1 MGENVNRSSA
11 KDYSYEELMITAAS
25 RELRD
30 REVVLVGI
38 GIPQLGAILA
48 QKTHAPNLNVMY
60 ESGLI
65 GTLPTRLT
73 LSIGDPNLAS
83 RACEIMN
90 FYETFTF
97 LQRGFIDVGFVGAAQ
112 VDKFG
117 NINTT
122 VIGDYSRPSVRLPGC
137 GGACDITGLAKRTI
151 IITPHE
157 KRRMVKKLDFLT
169 SPGFLDGAGAR
180 ERFGFGGGPS
190 AVITTMGILR
200 FDDKTKEMYLSSYH
214 PGLSVEQVKLETGWD
229 LKVSPN
235 VTQTDPPTVA
245 EVEIL
250 RNLDPEGRF
259 LGKGH

>member
-1 MGENVNRSSA
+1 MNKYA
-11 KDYSYEELMITAAS
+11 DYSYQELMVTAAA

-30 REVVLVGI
+30 QEIVLVGI
-38 GIPQLGAILA
+38 GMPQLGAILA

-60 ESGLI
+60 ESGLL

-83 RACEIMN
+83 RACEIMS

-122 VIGDYSRPSVRLPGC
+122 VIGGYGRPSVRLPGS
-137 GGACDITGLAKRTI
+137 GGACDITGLSKRTI
-151 IITPHE
+151 IIAPHE
-157 KRRMVKKLDFLT
+157 KRRMVEKLDFMT
-169 SPGFLDGAGAR
+169 SPGFLDGPGAR
-180 ERFGFGGGPS
+180 ERNGLSGGPS
-190 AVITTMGILR
+190 AVITTMGVLR
-200 FDDKTKEMYLSSYH
+200 FDDKTREMYLSSYH
-214 PGLSVEQVKLETGWD
+214 PGLSVEQVMQNTGWD

-235 VTQTDPPTVA
+235 VKETESPTA
-245 EVEIL
+245 KQVEIL
-250 RNLDPEGRF
+250 RNLDPQGRF
-259 LGKGH
+259 LGKRH

>member
-1 MGENVNRSSA
+1 MTNEYA
-11 KDYSYEELMITAAS
+11 KDYSYQELMVVAAS
-25 RELRD
+25 RELKD
-30 REVVLVGI
+30 HEIVLVGI
-38 GIPQLGAILA
+38 GVPQLGALLA

-65 GTLPTRLT
+65 GTVPTRLT

-83 RACEIMN
+83 RACEIIS

-122 VIGDYSRPSVRLPGC
+122 VIGDYGKPEVRLPGS
-137 GGACDITGLAKRTI
+137 GGACDITGLAKRI
-151 IITPHE
+151 IIIGSHE
-157 KRRMVKKLDFLT
+157 KRRMVEKLDFVT
-169 SPGFLDGAGAR
+169 SLGFLDGPGAR
-180 ERFGFGGGPS
+180 ERNGLEGGPS
-190 AVITTMGILR
+190 AVITTMGVLR
-200 FDDKTKEMYLSSYH
+200 FDDKTKEMYLASYH
-214 PGLSVEQVKLETGWD
+214 PGLSIDQVREETGWD
-229 LKVSPN
+229 LKVSRN
-235 VTQTDPPTVA
+235 VKETEPPTLR

-250 RNLDPEGRF
+250 RNHDPQGRF